1 MKNVTL
7 RLFKATLILVI
18 ILSYHGKSILAQ
30 QALIAPGKQLMF
42 DNVAPSY
49 VANKFSTNLKRSHS
63 ELSFTRINKDFLNEI
78 IVKKIQSGEITTYEY
93 TNFESIYKN
102 RLYPLLL
109 TEALIKLG
117 FRSDTVP
124 DFENDKGYS
133 VQLKEINAKE
143 IKSYLFYEEW
153 SFDTTNLIFSKTPI
167 YWGPI
172 RTWHTD
178 NIIKRG
184 AEENFPIDSI
194 GSSLEYCFLI
204 QNKKTKKH
212 PELKLVAKLKTE
224 FLIHHQHFY
233 SYFFPLSEEIHNDYQ
248 VFIDELAF
256 MEKEN
261 CPFWNSIDKS
271 TLCDF
276 IFNLNKIKDKSYD
289 FTNPSKKLS
298 ETEIKNI
305 LFPKEKISIYDFSK
319 EEYID
324 TLIANPIQSKDIISF
339 IFFEEWFLDEENLYL
354 EKKITAIA
362 PVIIAYDDVQGIIIE
377 KPLYV
382 VKLNN

>member
-1 MKNVTL
+1 MKNLAL

-18 ILSYHGKSILAQ
+18 ILSYQGNPILAQ
-30 QALIAPGKQLMF
+30 QALISPGKQLMF
-42 DNVAPSY
+42 DNIAPNY
-49 VANKFSTNLKRSHS
+49 VTNKFSTNLKKSHS

-78 IVKKIQSGEITTYEY
+78 MVKRIQSGEISTYEY

-102 RLYPLLL
+102 DLYPLLL

-124 DFENDKGYS
+124 DFENDNGYS

-143 IKSYLFYEEW
+143 IKSYVFYEEW
-153 SFDTTNLIFSKTPI
+153 SFDTTNLIFSKTPL

-194 GSSLEYCFLI
+194 GSSLEPCFLI

-248 VFIDELAF
+248 VFNNELAF
-256 MEKEN
+256 IEKEN
-261 CPFWNSIDKS
+261 CPFWNSMDKS

-305 LFPKEKISIYDFSK
+305 LFPKEKFSIYDFSK

-324 TLIANPIQSKDIISF
+324 TLIANPIQSNDIISF
-339 IFFEEWFLDEENLYL
+339 IFFEEWFLDEETLYL
-354 EKKITAIA
+354 EKKITAIV
-362 PVIIAYDDVQGIIIE
+362 PVIIVYDDIQGIIIE